1 MESHEHIH
9 QHHAL
14 HKDTRKN
21 IATAFFLNFFFA
33 IIELFGGLYTNSV
46 AILSDAIHDFGDSL
60 AIGVSFFLQKK
71 SSKGRDK
78 FYSYG
83 YKRFSLLG
91 AIFISAVLV
100 VSSIFV
106 IRESILRFM
115 EPKTADAPGMIL
127 LAVLGIIVNGA
138 AVLRMKGSASMN
150 ERSVFL
156 HMMEDVL
163 GWIAV
168 LVGAIVMYFTSW
180 SFIDPLMSVGISLWV
195 LYNVF
200 NNLSST
206 LKIMLQEVPADVDIE
221 KMLMTIKQDL
231 RIKEIHDVHLWS
243 LDGQDHIMTIHL
255 VLADDLC
262 TATNLAD
269 IKLKCRQVCTT
280 FGVEHV
286 TIETEGCL
294 EAQTCDF
301 CR

>member
-1 MESHEHIH
+1 
-9 QHHAL
+9 
-14 HKDTRKN
+14 
-21 IATAFFLNFFFA
+21 
-33 IIELFGGLYTNSV
+33 
-46 AILSDAIHDFGDSL
+46 
-60 AIGVSFFLQKK
+60 
-71 SSKGRDK
+71 
-78 FYSYG
+78 
-83 YKRFSLLG
+83 
-91 AIFISAVLV
+91 
-100 VSSIFV
+100 
-106 IRESILRFM
+106 
-115 EPKTADAPGMIL
+115 
-127 LAVLGIIVNGA
+127 
-138 AVLRMKGSASMN
+138 
-150 ERSVFL
+150 
-156 HMMEDVL
+156 
-163 GWIAV
+163 
-168 LVGAIVMYFTSW
+168 
-180 SFIDPLMSVGISLWV
+180 MSVGISLWV

-206 LKIMLQEVPADVDIE
+206 LKILLQEVPADVDIE

>member
-1 MESHEHIH
+1 M
-9 QHHAL
+9 
-14 HKDTRKN
+14 
-21 IATAFFLNFFFA
+21 
-33 IIELFGGLYTNSV
+33 
-46 AILSDAIHDFGDSL
+46 
-60 AIGVSFFLQKK
+60 
-71 SSKGRDK
+71 
-78 FYSYG
+78 
-83 YKRFSLLG
+83 
-91 AIFISAVLV
+91 VLV

-150 ERSVFL
+150 ERAVFL

-301 CR
+301 CMLIIQNF